1 MNLNLEQ
8 LRTLRAAAESGSFS
22 AAARRLGKAQ
32 SVVSTTIANLEID
45 LGLTLFDR
53 SSRLPRLTMEGERIL
68 AEARQVLDL
77 CAHLEAM
84 AGELASGVEPRL
96 TLAIDDDSQL
106 PWLGTLFEA
115 FALRYPAVEL
125 ELLFPMMED
134 LTDMLLSGRAQLG
147 VSYQQ
152 LHPNPEIAFHSLGSI
167 TMPLVVAPHHPL
179 AHRMPLTRADLQG
192 ARQLMVTGR
201 RDGVERH
208 RFRLGAQVW
217 WIEGD
222 LGVLEMVK
230 RGIGWASIP
239 DFLLGTALERN
250 EVVQLVPEFMSV
262 PTLGL
267 ELLWHRARPLG
278 QAGRWL
284 KETLLA
290 QGRHTDQ
297 SASS

>member
-32 SVVSTTIANLEID
+32 SVVSTSIANLEID

-53 SSRLPRLTMEGERIL
+53 SGRMPRLTPTGERIL

-84 AGELASGVEPRL
+84 AGELAAGVEPRL

-106 PWLGTLFEA
+106 PWLGPLLEA
-115 FALRYPAVEL
+115 FAERYPAVEL
-125 ELLFPMMED
+125 ELLFPLLED
-134 LTDMLLSGRAQLG
+134 LTEMLLSGRAQLG

-152 LHPNPEIAFHSLGSI
+152 LHPNPEIALHALGPV
-167 TMPLVVAPHHPL
+167 TMPLVVAPGHPL
-179 AHRMPLTRADLQG
+179 ARKGHVTRADLQG

-201 RDGVERH
+201 RDGAERH
-208 RFRLGAQVW
+208 RFRLASQVW

-222 LGVLEMVK
+222 LGVLEMAK
-230 RGIGWASIP
+230 RGLGWASVP
-239 DFLLGTALERN
+239 DFLLQGPLSRGE
-250 EVVQLVPEFMSV
+250 LVCITPDFMGQ

-267 ELLWHRARPLG
+267 ELSWHRARPLG

-284 KETLLA
+284 KEALQARTPHRSP
-290 QGRHTDQ
+290 G
-297 SASS
+297 

>member
-1 MNLNLEQ
+1 MNLTLEQ

-45 LGLTLFDR
+45 LGLVLFDR
-53 SSRLPRLTMEGERIL
+53 SKRLPTLTPAGARIL
-68 AEARQVLDL
+68 AEAQQVLEL

-84 AGELASGVEPRL
+84 AGELAAGIEPRL

-106 PWLGTLFEA
+106 PWLGALLEA
-115 FALRYPAVEL
+115 FAERYPAVEL
-125 ELLFPMMED
+125 ELLFPLLED
-134 LTDMLLSGRAQLG
+134 LTDMLLAGRAQLG

-152 LHPNPEIAFHSLGSI
+152 LHPSPEIAFHSLGNV
-167 TMPLVVAPHHPL
+167 TMPVIVAPDHPL
-179 AHRMPLTRADLQG
+179 ARKASLTRADLQG

-201 RDGVERH
+201 REGAERQ
-208 RFRLGAQVW
+208 RFRLGSQVW

-230 RGIGWASIP
+230 RGLGWAS
-239 DFLLGTALERN
+239 
-250 EVVQLVPEFMSV
+250 VPEFLLRDALARGEVVRLSADFMAD

-284 KETLLA
+284 KQALLA
-290 QGRHTDQ
+290 RQEGPHQ
-297 SASS
+297 SING